1 MNQVLFSEIQN
12 PTDTSAMHKKFKSA
26 SLNQQI
32 ALTRPRFSTTWRHPL
47 PKIEQGSSTRLYNNV
62 QPPIIHSMTNLPQQL
77 QLASKFVLPG
87 MPIQMQ
93 QTKPKFST
101 ALQYAKPVKY
111 AKLQNII
118 IPSLFTA
125 EPSLW
130 KKKNS
135 QQDYILDEANGP
147 VEDGCE
153 SSVVVKQA
161 LNGQNSVDRKT
172 RSNSCEESEIDRIMD
187 DVDQFLCS
195 IINEGRSRRQSYDN
209 DLLFALRQLDRQAID
224 LQKRVRNQIKKNEK
238 RYLKKEQRV
247 AEAECD

>member
-1 MNQVLFSEIQN
+1 
-12 PTDTSAMHKKFKSA
+12 
-26 SLNQQI
+26 
-32 ALTRPRFSTTWRHPL
+32 
-47 PKIEQGSSTRLYNNV
+47 
-62 QPPIIHSMTNLPQQL
+62 
-77 QLASKFVLPG
+77 
-87 MPIQMQ
+87 MQ

-209 DLLFALRQLDRQAID
+209 DLPFALLQLDRQAID

-247 AEAECD
+247 AEAECDLEKSSKVEISDPVMSPEQQLHSEEVPH